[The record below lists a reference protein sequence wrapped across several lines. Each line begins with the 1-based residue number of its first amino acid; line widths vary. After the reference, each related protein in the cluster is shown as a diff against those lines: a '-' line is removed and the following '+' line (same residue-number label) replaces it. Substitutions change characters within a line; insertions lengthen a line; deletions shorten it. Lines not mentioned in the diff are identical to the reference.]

1 MNHISINHQSSQ
13 FMSKLSNQWTTIN
26 S

>member
-1 MNHISINHQSSQ
+1 MNHISINHINH
-13 FMSKLSNQWTTIN
+13 MSKLSNQWTIMN